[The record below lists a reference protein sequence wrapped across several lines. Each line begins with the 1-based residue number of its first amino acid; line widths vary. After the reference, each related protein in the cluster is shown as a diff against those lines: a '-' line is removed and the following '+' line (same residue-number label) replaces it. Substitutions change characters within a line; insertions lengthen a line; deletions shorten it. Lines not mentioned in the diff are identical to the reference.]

1 MRPAVV
7 ARRLCRLRTIAA
19 GRLDSRAR
27 VGTIPRDVNPRH
39 DIVIVGA
46 GFSGTLTCAHLLRRA
61 RQLSDRTMHVTL
73 VEQEPRRVAR
83 GFAYSTPHD
92 ACLLNV
98 PAGRMS
104 AFEDRI
110 DDFVEWARTRDP
122 AITGGAFVPRGVYGQ
137 YLASLLRE
145 AQSGLPAR
153 VSFDQVVGESAVS
166 IDPASVT
173 LSSGRV
179 LRADRIVLALGN
191 FPPCD
196 PSFIDARVIQSERY
210 TRNPWAPDAL
220 TKITRDGDVLLIGTG
235 LTMFDVALVLRDAGH
250 RGAIHAVSRRGLVP
264 QPHRVA
270 ATPPLQL
277 PFPQSMRI
285 QRPSP
290 GRLLRALR
298 REVREASR
306 RGDDWREV
314 VTALRHDTP
323 MLWQSLDERGRR
335 QFLRHL
341 QPFWDTHR
349 HRAAP
354 QTAARVQRLRDEGQL
369 LVRAARLLSVEPDE
383 PGCALRVRLRPRGA
397 TYVETLEVSHV
408 INCTGPD
415 PDLKRGGGP
424 LIVHLFERG
433 LATAD
438 RHGLGLR
445 TAPDG
450 ALLDGDGSPSDRL
463 FTLGPPRRGDLWET
477 TAVPELRIQSS
488 ALIRQLIG

>member
-1 MRPAVV
+1 M
-7 ARRLCRLRTIAA
+7 
-19 GRLDSRAR
+19 
-27 VGTIPRDVNPRH
+27 NPRH
-39 DIVIVGA
+39 GIVVVGA

-61 RQLSDRTMHVTL
+61 RQLSDRAVHVTL
-73 VEQEPRRVAR
+73 VEQEPRRVTG
-83 GFAYSTPHD
+83 GFAYSTPHE

-145 AQSGLPAR
+145 AQRDLPAH
-153 VSFDQVVGESAVS
+153 VSFEQVAGEAAVS
-166 IDPASVT
+166 VDAASVT

-191 FPPCD
+191 VAPCD
-196 PSFIDARVIQSERY
+196 PTFIAARVIQSERY
-210 TRNPWAPDAL
+210 SRNPWAPDAL
-220 TKITRDGDVLLIGTG
+220 LRITRDGDVLLIGTG

-250 RGAIHAVSRRGLVP
+250 RGTIHAVSRRGLVP
-264 QPHRVA
+264 QPHRVS
-270 ATPPLQL
+270 ATPPRQL
-277 PFPQSMRI
+277 PFPPSMRMEG
-285 QRPSP
+285 PSP

-298 REVREASR
+298 REVRQASR

-323 MLWQSLDERGRR
+323 MLWQSLDARGRQ

-369 LVRAARLLSVEPDE
+369 LVRAARLLRIEPDE
-383 PGCALRVRLRPRGA
+383 RDGPLRATLRPRGA
-397 TYVETLEVSHV
+397 TYVETLDVAHV

-415 PDLKRGGGP
+415 PDLSRGGGP
-424 LIVHLFERG
+424 LIANLIERG
-433 LATAD
+433 LAAPD
-438 RHGLGLR
+438 PLGLGLR

-450 ALLDGDGSPSDRL
+450 ALLSAEGSPSDRL